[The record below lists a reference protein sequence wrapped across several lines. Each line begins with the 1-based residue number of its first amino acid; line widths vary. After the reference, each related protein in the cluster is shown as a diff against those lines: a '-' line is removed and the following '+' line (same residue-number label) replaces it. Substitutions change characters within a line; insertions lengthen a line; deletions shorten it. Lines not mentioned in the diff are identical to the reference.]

1 MKNNNNIFDVG
12 AFNGLDG
19 LALALQNPK
28 YTVHAFEA
36 NPFLIKEVK
45 RNKKKLETYF
55 KKKINNYIIN
65 EYAVTN
71 ENRNYT
77 FNIAKNPTVSSLNNF
92 SNNIDKSWPGYK
104 EAHCTVIKKI
114 KVPSHRHARK

>member
-45 RNKKKLETYF
+45 
-55 KKKINNYIIN
+55 
-65 EYAVTN
+65 
-71 ENRNYT
+71 
-77 FNIAKNPTVSSLNNF
+77 
-92 SNNIDKSWPGYK
+92 G
-104 EAHCTVIKKI
+104 IKK
-114 KVPSHRHARK
+114 